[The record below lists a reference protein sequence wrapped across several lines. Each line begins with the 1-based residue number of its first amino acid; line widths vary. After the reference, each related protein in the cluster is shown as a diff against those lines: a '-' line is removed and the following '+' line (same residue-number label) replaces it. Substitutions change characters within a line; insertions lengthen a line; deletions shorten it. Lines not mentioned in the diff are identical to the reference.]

1 MRLVLI
7 VATLLVLGCGAP
19 RTDPFVAPGPDAS
32 ALDALD
38 MDTNPCAAVEGQGCP
53 CGALAGVWRCVGTM
67 PVCVCPMPDA
77 ARTDASRDTGAMG
90 RCTSDSD
97 CNDAIVCTLDECIVG
112 GVCEHTPV
120 NNFCPTGQRCTVD
133 RGCVATRVCANN
145 ADCNDNIQCTH
156 DVCAASGACSNVR
169 DDSVC
174 TGGLRCSTTLGCV
187 APDAGTPD
195 AGTPD
200 GGTMRDELNTPRS
213 GLMVRVLHS
222 LVCPTCAD
230 EAVVDAAQPPYR
242 CTCRTSI
249 DEMSFSIT
257 TGAAE
262 PLTISGSFHPR
273 SMMDHSVRFADR
285 GGVSFDADRV
295 GLFSGTRVGNFQGFH
310 VQFSAP
316 YVAARHRGIGGV
328 PGRTFAPDLGD
339 LWLFGCSVTP

>member
-1 MRLVLI
+1 MRGRLGVGLETGGTVLARCPPRDSALGLGVASAGMRLVLI

-19 RTDPFVAPGPDAS
+19 RTDPFLTPGPDAS
-32 ALDALD
+32 ALDAQD
-38 MDTNPCAAVEGQGCP
+38 SETNPCAAVEGQGCP
-53 CGALAGVWRCVGTM
+53 CGAVFGRWRCVGTM

-120 NNFCPTGQRCTVD
+120 NNSCPTGQRCTVD

-187 APDAGTPD
+187 V
-195 AGTPD
+195 PD
-200 GGTMRDELNTPRS
+200 GGVTDIPR
-213 GLMVRVLHS
+213 
-222 LVCPTCAD
+222 TD
-230 EAVVDAAQPPYR
+230 AQPDVDLVQYPN
-242 CTCRTSI
+242 CRTQTDCNRTLDDGCEVNTQTDPNHCGSCTTVCGGNPPRHVLPACRAGVCSGVCASGWW
-249 DEMSFSIT
+249 DCDGDRANGCESDAVAMRFS
-257 TGAAE
+257 
-262 PLTISGSFHPR
+262 PPGSCR
-273 SMMDHSVRFADR
+273 QA
-285 GGVSFDADRV
+285 
-295 GLFSGTRVGNFQGFH
+295 L
-310 VQFSAP
+310 
-316 YVAARHRGIGGV
+316 
-328 PGRTFAPDLGD
+328 
-339 LWLFGCSVTP
+339 